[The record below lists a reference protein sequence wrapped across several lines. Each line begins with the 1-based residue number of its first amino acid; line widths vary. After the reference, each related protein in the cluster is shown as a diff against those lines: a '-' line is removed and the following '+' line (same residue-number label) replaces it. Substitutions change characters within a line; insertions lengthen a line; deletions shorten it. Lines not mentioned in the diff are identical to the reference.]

1 MNNKKYIK
9 PQVVVVNVDKE
20 IIEPFAAMSTF
31 TDTRIFDSESGS
43 DAGEG
48 RADEGM
54 FDWDDATNNNNNR
67 WEI

>member
-1 MNNKKYIK
+1 MIKKDYIK

-31 TDTRIFDSESGS
+31 TDTNIIDSESGS

-54 FDWDDATNNNNNR
+54 FDWDTTNNNNK